1 MANLSLAH
9 SLIFRKLKQQKHHGL
24 NFQFLDYFH
33 LQGKF
38 KFCHGL
44 KLEMLF
50 KLKWKEG
57 TEDKFTYKVNESL
70 KREELN
76 FVRPKGKE
84 VIIKLLAIIQT
95 SKKKPQTRLH

>member
-38 KFCHGL
+38 KL
-44 KLEMLF
+44 
-50 KLKWKEG
+50 
-57 TEDKFTYKVNESL
+57 
-70 KREELN
+70 
-76 FVRPKGKE
+76 RPKGKE

-95 SKKKPQTRLH
+95 SKKKPTN